1 MKEQEFIAAI
11 QEHQAM
17 IRRLAMLYAA
27 DRDEMKDLCQDIIYH
42 AWKGIDR
49 FRGESKFSTWLYR
62 VGLNTIF
69 TVKRKQRRID
79 YRGDDALPEM
89 MSDEDHEKRMQLQAL
104 YAAIRTLPETD
115 RAIISLH
122 LEGYSHQEIAEITG
136 ITANNTGVKIHRI
149 KTDLKAKLS

>member
-1 MKEQEFIAAI
+1 
-11 QEHQAM
+11 M

-42 AWKGIDR
+42 AWKGINR
-49 FRGESKFSTWLYR
+49 FRGDAKFSTWLYR

-69 TVKRKQRRID
+69 TVKRKQQRID
-79 YRGDDALPEM
+79 YREGDALPEM

-136 ITANNTGVKIHRI
+136 LTANNTGVKIHRI
-149 KTDLKAKLS
+149 KNELKAKLS

>member
-1 MKEQEFIAAI
+1 
-11 QEHQAM
+11 M

-42 AWKGIDR
+42 AWKGIHS
-49 FRGESKFSTWLYR
+49 FRGDAKFSTWLYR

-69 TVKRKQRRID
+69 TVKRKQQRID
-79 YRGDDALPEM
+79 YRGEDALPEM

-122 LEGYSHQEIAEITG
+122 LEGYNNQEIAEITG

-149 KTDLKAKLS
+149 KNDLKAKLR